1 MHQTSKLLGMLSFLV
16 AHIIPVVNYIRYSRF
31 KKAIVAS
38 SFVKLGAHGAKTL
51 GNAEAE
57 DAAKEAAKKALAKI
71 IADNSKRQE
80 GSITFNANFLLN
92 ADADGD
98 GMMSLEEAEAQGV
111 NKETFL
117 AMDADG
123 DGQVTK
129 DEFKAWLEAGR
140 LKPLSNRESA
150 REHWRLTPTLFS
162 WGGHPATFYLCGRA
176 LY

>member
-1 MHQTSKLLGMLSFLV
+1 MLSFLV

-57 DAAKEAAKKALAKI
+57 DAVKKALEKI
-71 IADNSKRQE
+71 IADSKRLQPD
-80 GSITFNANFLLN
+80 FLLN
-92 ADADGD
+92 ADTNND

-150 REHWRLTPTLFS
+150 REHWRLTLTLFS
-162 WGGHPATFYLCGRA
+162 RGTLLPSVYADA